1 MQCKEFES
9 VLAQDGFSLLPA
21 EAREHLANCTACQD
35 LLADLSSIVAA
46 AREIPAAVNPPERI
60 WVSLHAQLQAE
71 GIIRET
77 GHLEPVRANSWWSG
91 FSQYFQWRALVT
103 GAAVATLVVG
113 GVYLAEH
120 STSPTPTFAPVTV
133 APPPQTAA
141 AVAPTPAQ
149 PVAEIPSQDQ
159 LSPRH
164 QTSTLHAARVS
175 TMPST
180 PRESTGDLLPSPTEN
195 AYFGDSAAVLKETEG
210 ALPRRALTNNAA
222 VDASM
227 RQNLQTLNEFIA
239 ECESRLKQNPEDP
252 LTREYL
258 NMAYQQKAELLTA
271 MMDSGRS
278 EH

>member
-1 MQCKEFES
+1 MQCREFES
-9 VLAQDGFSLLPA
+9 VLAQDGSSLLPA
-21 EAREHLANCTACQD
+21 EAQEHLAHCAACQD

-60 WVSLHAQLQAE
+60 WLSLHAQLQAE

-77 GHLEPVRANSWWSG
+77 GHLEPVAASSWWSG
-91 FSQYFQWRALVT
+91 FSQYFQWRALAT

-113 GVYLAEH
+113 GIYLGEH
-120 STSPTPTFAPVTV
+120 STSPTTTSAPVTLS
-133 APPPQTAA
+133 PPPQTASA
-141 AVAPTPAQ
+141 MTAPQAQAVPQ
-149 PVAEIPSQDQ
+149 IPSPEQ
-159 LSPRH
+159 LPLRH
-164 QTSTLHAARVS
+164 PASSLHAARVS
-175 TMPST
+175 SASSAPS
-180 PRESTGDLLPSPTEN
+180 ESTIDLAPSPTEN

-210 ALPRRALTNNAA
+210 ALPSRALTNNAA
-222 VDASM
+222 VDAAM
-227 RQNLQTLNEFIA
+227 RQNLHTLNEFIA
-239 ECESRLKQNPEDP
+239 ECESRLRQSPQDQ

>member
-21 EAREHLANCTACQD
+21 EAQEHLVHCPACQD
-35 LLADLSSIVAA
+35 LVADLTSIVAA
-46 AREIPAAVNPPERI
+46 ARQIPAAMNPPERI

-77 GHLEPVRANSWWSG
+77 GYLEPVAASSWWSG
-91 FSQYFQWRALVT
+91 FAPHLQWRALLT

-113 GVYLAEH
+113 GIYLGEH
-120 STSPTPTFAPVTV
+120 STPPTPTFAPVTV
-133 APPPQTAA
+133 ASPPQT
-141 AVAPTPAQ
+141 VTTMAPPPAQ
-149 PVAEIPSQDQ
+149 SVAEIPSQEQ

-164 QTSTLHAARVS
+164 QTSSVHAARVS
-175 TMPST
+175 TTPST
-180 PRESTGDLLPSPTEN
+180 PRESQDDLLPSPTEN

-239 ECESRLKQNPEDP
+239 ECESRLRQNPEDQ

-271 MMDSGRS
+271 MLDSGRS
-278 EH
+278 EQ

>member
-9 VLAQDGFSLLPA
+9 VLAHDGFSLLPA
-21 EAREHLANCTACQD
+21 EAQEHLARCTACQD

-77 GHLEPVRANSWWSG
+77 GHLEPVAANFWWSG
-91 FSQYFQWRALVT
+91 FSQYFHWRALVT
-103 GAAVATLVVG
+103 GLAVAILAVG
-113 GVYLAEH
+113 GIYFGKH
-120 STSPTPTFAPVTV
+120 STSSTPTFAPVTV
-133 APPPQTAA
+133 APPPQTATT
-141 AVAPTPAQ
+141 VAPTPAQ
-149 PVAEIPSQDQ
+149 SLAEIPAQEQ

-175 TMPST
+175 TTPST
-180 PRESTGDLLPSPTEN
+180 PRESTANLLPSPTEN

-227 RQNLQTLNEFIA
+227 RQNLRTLNEFIA
-239 ECESRLKQNPEDP
+239 ECESRLRQNPEDQ

-271 MMDSGRS
+271 MMDGGRS

>member
-1 MQCKEFES
+1 MQCREFES
-9 VLAQDGFSLLPA
+9 VVAQDGFSLLPA
-21 EAREHLANCTACQD
+21 EAQEHLAQCSACQD

-77 GHLEPVRANSWWSG
+77 GHLEPVAAGAWWSG
-91 FSQYFQWRALVT
+91 FSQYFQWRALAT

-113 GVYLAEH
+113 SIYFAEH
-120 STSPTPTFAPVTV
+120 STSPIVPAAPVRV
-133 APPPQTAA
+133 VPPPQTASA
-141 AVAPTPAQ
+141 MTPPQAQ
-149 PVAEIPSQDQ
+149 AVAEIPSPEQ
-159 LSPRH
+159 LPLRRQAS
-164 QTSTLHAARVS
+164 SLHAARVS
-175 TMPST
+175 SASSA
-180 PRESTGDLLPSPTEN
+180 PRESTTDLAPSPTEN

-210 ALPRRALTNNAA
+210 ALPSRALTNNAA
-222 VDASM
+222 VDAAM
-227 RQNLQTLNEFIA
+227 RQNLHTLNECIA
-239 ECESRLKQNPEDP
+239 ECESRLRQHPQDQ

>member
-1 MQCKEFES
+1 MQCREFES

-21 EAREHLANCTACQD
+21 AAQEHLAHCAACQD
-35 LLADLSSIVAA
+35 LLADLSFIVAA
-46 AREIPAAVNPPERI
+46 AREIPAAVNPPERL

-77 GHLEPVRANSWWSG
+77 GQLEPVAASSWWSG
-91 FSQYFQWRALVT
+91 FSQYFHWRALAT

-113 GVYLAEH
+113 SIYLAEH
-120 STSPTPTFAPVTV
+120 STSPTVTSAPVTV
-133 APPPQTAA
+133 ALPPQAA
-141 AVAPTPAQ
+141 STVAPTPAE
-149 PVAEIPSQDQ
+149 PIAEIPSQEQ
-159 LSPRH
+159 LPPRR
-164 QTSTLHAARVS
+164 QASSLHAARVS
-175 TMPST
+175 ASSVPH
-180 PRESTGDLLPSPTEN
+180 ESTTELRPSPTEN
-195 AYFGDSAAVLKETEG
+195 AFFGDSAAVLKETEG

-227 RQNLQTLNEFIA
+227 RQNLHTLNEFIA
-239 ECESRLKQNPEDP
+239 ECESRLKQNPEDQ